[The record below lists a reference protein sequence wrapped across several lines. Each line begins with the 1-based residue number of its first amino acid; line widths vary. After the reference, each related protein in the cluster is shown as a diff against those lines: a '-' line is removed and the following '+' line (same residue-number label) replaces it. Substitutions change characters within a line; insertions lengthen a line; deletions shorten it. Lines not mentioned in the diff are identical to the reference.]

1 MVHYHLTIIADVV
14 NEEVTITDVVMD
26 LQEEEDLHQTEDG
39 IDSIQ
44 QQHSI
49 K

>member
-1 MVHYHLTIIADVV
+1 MVHYHLIIIVDVV
-14 NEEVTITDVVMD
+14 NEEEETITDVVMD
-26 LQEEEDLHQTEDG
+26 QQEALHQTEDG

-44 QQHSI
+44 RQHSI

>member
-14 NEEVTITDVVMD
+14 NEEEAITDVVK
-26 LQEEEDLHQTEDG
+26 EVVAPHQTEDG